1 MNKYIKSKTIVNI
14 SNLDNDKLDIQE
26 ALEVL
31 KDSEKPES
39 LFYDGYIK
47 GCADFD
53 NNTINEDLMN
63 NSNDFNSGYL
73 EAINYSKKLEEQ
85 DKNIKKF
92 IEWKKKQKAI
102 K

>member
-1 MNKYIKSKTIVNI
+1 MNKYVKSKTIVNI

-26 ALEVL
+26 AFEVL
-31 KDSEKPES
+31 KDGEKPES

-47 GCADFD
+47 GCSDFD
-53 NNTINEDLMN
+53 NNTINEDFMN
-63 NSNDFNSGYL
+63 NDNDFNSGYL
-73 EAINYSKKLEEQ
+73 EAISYSKKIEDQ

-92 IEWKKKQKAI
+92 MEWKKKQKAI